1 MLIILADQL
10 SNATD
15 QASALR
21 TADYKLAT
29 SNATLPSQFDL
40 KSTSAGDM
48 FLGAFLPGMVLV
60 GLYIT

>member
-1 MLIILADQL
+1 
-10 SNATD
+10 
-15 QASALR
+15 
-21 TADYKLAT
+21 LAT